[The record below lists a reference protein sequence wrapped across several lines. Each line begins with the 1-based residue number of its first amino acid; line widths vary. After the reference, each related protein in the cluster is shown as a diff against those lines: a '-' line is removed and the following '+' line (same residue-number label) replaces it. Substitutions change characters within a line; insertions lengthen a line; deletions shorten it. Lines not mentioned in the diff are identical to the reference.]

1 MSLATL
7 NVDELRLSQEIRR
20 RADKRAKTR
29 KRFLVASLAV
39 LLVVGAGLGVSFL
52 GSTGATT
59 LTINGNTNAS
69 ASNFVYTSGSST
81 APPEQLVES
90 TTTTFQPASWSP
102 VAGSAGSVTTAGD
115 LAFFDASAV
124 SDGMDV
130 SAYITNL
137 SALQSDY
144 SSFALP
150 VQVWYLASVT
160 TAASTSTSP
169 VLGAPA
175 TACAAVTTAANATT
189 AQSSSGPGDCV
200 WELADGS
207 VPSDGAT
214 GSTAGPNVL
223 PSSSYITNDSGSLQL
238 NLPQPGFYELTMAT
252 GGSYYCTSTS
262 GTLGPNFFYT
272 ATAY

>member
-7 NVDELRLSQEIRR
+7 NVDELRLSEEIRR

-59 LTINGNTNAS
+59 ISITGNTNAS
-69 ASNFVYTSGSST
+69 ASNFVYTAGT
-81 APPEQLVES
+81 APQTLVES
-90 TTTTFQPASWSP
+90 KSTTVFQAASWSP

-115 LAFFDASAV
+115 LAFFDASGV

-137 SALQSDY
+137 AGLQSSY

-160 TAASTSTSP
+160 TAASGGTNA

-175 TACAAVTTAANATT
+175 TTCTTVTTSPLATATT
-189 AQSSSGPGDCV
+189 DCV
-200 WELADGS
+200 WELADGA
-207 VPSDGAT
+207 VPSDGAS
-214 GSTAGPNVL
+214 GSVAGPNVL
-223 PSSSYITNDSGSLQL
+223 SSSSYITNDSGSLQL
-238 NLPQPGFYELTMAT
+238 TLPQPGFYELTMAT

-262 GTLGPNFFYT
+262 GNLGPNFFYT